1 MGIAPPASMKIC
13 HLFKADKTKPKPV
26 LTNNLEVVMN
36 TKTEG
41 TLAIIASLFV
51 LMSAMLDPRISVIL
65 SVAALLGLGIYK
77 LVQKQ

>member
-1 MGIAPPASMKIC
+1 
-13 HLFKADKTKPKPV
+13 
-26 LTNNLEVVMN
+26 MN

-77 LVQKQ
+77 FGQKQ